1 MIQDIHIDKH
11 LSSVEVI
18 KELKKKI
25 TLIDL
30 SEVFLSKENEEK
42 CIIKADFIHLK
53 ISFK

>member
-18 KELKKKI
+18 KELKKI

-30 SEVFLSKENEEK
+30 SEMFLSKENEEK
-42 CIIKADFIHLK
+42 CIIKADFIHL
-53 ISFK
+53 